1 MEEKLKFKER
11 LEEFLNSELG
21 DYSFKYLLEFD
32 ENYENCEVIISD
44 GNEEFSIDFQYD
56 IDKDDLLVCMY
67 EDIFEV
73 TREFDWTVKYFWQ
86 IFAPMFWKS

>member
-11 LEEFLNSELG
+11 LEEFLNSELS
-21 DYSFKYLLEFD
+21 DYSLKYLLEFD

-56 IDKDDLLVCMY
+56 INKDNLLVCMY

-86 IFAPMFWKS
+86 ILAPKFWK

>member
-11 LEEFLNSELG
+11 LDEFLNSELG
-21 DYSFKYLLEFD
+21 DYPFKYLLEFD

-44 GNEEFSIDFQYD
+44 GVEEFSIDFQYD
-56 IDKDDLLVCMY
+56 TEKDDLRICMY
-67 EDIFEV
+67 EDIYEV

-86 IFAPMFWKS
+86 VLAPMFWKY